1 MELEQL
7 RAEFLRLRL
16 CDTLDDCVSML
27 EMYSEY
33 FFKVILNHQ
42 NEQHH
47 SIANRD
53 AALINQMMLTKT
65 LHLMKLI
72 ENGGVGFI
80 SEGGKEL
87 RPIVDPTIIASL
99 IRNIFETVGLFNL
112 IYIRTNSADE
122 KVILYSLWALS
133 GLKYRQRFGSTAT
146 LESNKETLEAEQKQI
161 EKLIETI
168 EITDL
173 FKGLSEANQRKI
185 RTLIKNKEYRL
196 IFEGDDVKLLSW
208 QDLAGT
214 LGIRGRLFENM
225 YTFFSLY
232 SHPSNVAVFQFEE
245 MFDRQKEQFKQLT
258 ITNLKTSFFL
268 LSCFIADYLK
278 LFPSV
283 ARTYNS
289 LPLLDQIMLNF
300 FNSTARGQE
309 YSINDA
315 WKELGYE

>member
-1 MELEQL
+1 MEIEQV

-42 NEQHH
+42 NEQHN

-53 AALINQMMLTKT
+53 AALLNQMMFTKT
-65 LHLMKLI
+65 LHLKKLI

-80 SEGGKEL
+80 SVDGKEM

-112 IYIRTNSADE
+112 IYIRAKSADE

-133 GLKYRQRFGSTAT
+133 GLKYRQRFGSRAT
-146 LESNKETLEAEQKQI
+146 QESSKETLQAEQKQI
-161 EKLIETI
+161 DKLIEKI
-168 EITDL
+168 ENTGL
-173 FKGLSEANQRKI
+173 YKKLSEGNQRKI
-185 RTLIKNKEYRL
+185 KTLIKDREYRL
-196 IFEGDDVKLLSW
+196 IFNGEDLKFLSW
-208 QDLAGT
+208 QDLAST
-214 LGIRGRLFENM
+214 LGIRGKLFENM
-225 YTFFSLY
+225 YTYFSLY

-245 MFDRQKEQFKQLT
+245 MFDRKTEQFKQLT
-258 ITNLKTSFFL
+258 ITNFKSCFFL
-268 LSCFIADYLK
+268 LSCFIADYLI

-283 ARTYNS
+283 KRTYDS

-315 WKELGYE
+315 WKELGFE